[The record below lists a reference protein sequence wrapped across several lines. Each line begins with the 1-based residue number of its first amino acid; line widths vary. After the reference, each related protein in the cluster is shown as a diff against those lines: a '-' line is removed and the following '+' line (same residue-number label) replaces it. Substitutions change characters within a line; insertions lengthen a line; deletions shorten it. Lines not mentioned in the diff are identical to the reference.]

1 MGLCPKEHT
10 HGRHTLAF
18 LLLSSHSPTYSPL
31 LPCMA
36 TQINYQYPNILLSL
50 WFRWMRLPNLRQA
63 LVLSS
68 LNCSH
73 SIYYTTLSSVVKNLP
88 AYTGDTSS
96 ILGLGR
102 SPGGGNGHPLL
113 YSCLENPMDRGIW
126 WATVRGVAENWTQ
139 LSMHTYILHW
149 SFTFSTLPL
158 WNVSALTLRFKIDV
172 M

>member
-1 MGLCPKEHT
+1 
-10 HGRHTLAF
+10 
-18 LLLSSHSPTYSPL
+18 
-31 LPCMA
+31 
-36 TQINYQYPNILLSL
+36 
-50 WFRWMRLPNLRQA
+50 MRLPNLRQA

-139 LSMHTYILHW
+139 LSMQAQAGECIHMLRGWDTPLPWEQKSMH
-149 SFTFSTLPL
+149 SGPFRTLPL
-158 WNVSALTLRFKIDV
+158 PHLTIHLISLK
-172 M
+172 